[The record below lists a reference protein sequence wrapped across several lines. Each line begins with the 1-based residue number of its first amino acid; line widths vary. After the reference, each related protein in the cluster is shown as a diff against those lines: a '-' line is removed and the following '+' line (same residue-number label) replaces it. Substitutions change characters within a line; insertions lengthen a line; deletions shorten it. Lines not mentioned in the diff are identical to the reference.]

1 MKRKTIR
8 YLLPLSL
15 FILVCVPALSQVSP
29 DVYQITAFDHN
40 LNRNNADQ
48 WVRIINPGLN
58 GENICADIY
67 VFDDTQE
74 LLECCSCPISA
85 NGLLTLSLRN
95 DLTANPITSQAPDK
109 GVIKIVSS
117 STCIATSPAPTPN
130 LRAWIS
136 HYELIVGLTS
146 AGSSAYSDASFDR
159 SSLSSYEQS
168 FLGQACAFAQYLGSG
183 KGVCKCP
190 AAP

>member
-8 YLLPLSL
+8 YLLPISL
-15 FILVCVPALSQVSP
+15 FILVCVPLLSQVSP

-40 LNRNNADQ
+40 ANRNNADQ
-48 WVRIINPGLN
+48 WVRIINPGLS

-67 VFDDTQE
+67 VFDDNQE

-85 NGLLTLSLRN
+85 NGLLKLSLKR
-95 DLTANPITSQAPDK
+95 DLTANPLTLAAPDK

-117 STCIATSPAPTPN
+117 STCNPTSPSPIAN

-136 HYELIVGLTS
+136 HYEVIVGSTV
-146 AGSSAYSDASFDR
+146 AGSIAYSDMSFDR
-159 SSLSSYEQS
+159 SNLSSLEQS
-168 FLGQACAFAQYLGSG
+168 FLRQACAFAQYLGTG
-183 KGVCKCP
+183 RGVCNCP
-190 AAP
+190 AVP